1 MTYLYKERCLNTV
14 EELYQFFAADC
25 PLVSNG
31 YTVTCAPTS
40 MGVDI
45 TLTDPVTTNTF
56 TQTVVPPAITCPDF
70 IGDAIELSWLVVGVL
85 VSAWGF
91 RVLYNMVRR

>member
-40 MGVDI
+40 TGLI
-45 TLTDPVTTNTF
+45 SRLPIRLQPTLSPK
-56 TQTVVPPAITCPDF
+56 Q
-70 IGDAIELSWLVVGVL
+70 
-85 VSAWGF
+85 
-91 RVLYNMVRR
+91 LYPLQ